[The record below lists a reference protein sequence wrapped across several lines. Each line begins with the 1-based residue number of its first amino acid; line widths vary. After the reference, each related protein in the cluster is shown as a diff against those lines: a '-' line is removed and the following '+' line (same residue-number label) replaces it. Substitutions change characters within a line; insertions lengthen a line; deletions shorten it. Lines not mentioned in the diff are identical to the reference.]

1 MTDDFKILELEEEH
15 KAVRRARLA
24 RFRKW
29 LRYLPRRSNVSR
41 YPLIR
46 YFAEEARRRP
56 YLWAFRTTEVRRAIY
71 FGTVISFLPIYGLQA
86 LLAFWAAM
94 VFRANLGVALAVQF
108 LTPPFYYLGYVV
120 GAFLL
125 RLMGG
130 DTLPGFTLI
139 SLTLGGFLVGIVFAA
154 LLDVLVRFAVWE
166 AKLLR
171 ERHHRVKKAADEVRA
186 RRQPAPAPPP
196 ATPAVPSPSPQVET

>member
-1 MTDDFKILELEEEH
+1 MTDDFKILELEEQN

-56 YLWAFRTTEVRRAIY
+56 YLWAFRTAEVRRAIY
-71 FGTVISFLPIYGLQA
+71 IGTVISFLPIYGLQA

-94 VFRANLGVALAVQF
+94 VFRANLGVSLAVQF
-108 LTPPFYYLGYVV
+108 LTPPFYYLGYLV

-125 RLMGG
+125 RKIPGG
-130 DTLPGFTLI
+130 GSVPGFTAI
-139 SLTLGGFLVGIVFAA
+139 ALTLGGFLVGIAFAA

-166 AKLLR
+166 ARHLR
-171 ERHHRVKKAADEVRA
+171 ERHRRIQQAADEVRA
-186 RRQPAPAPPP
+186 RRQGDPPS
-196 ATPAVPSPSPQVET
+196 AAPAVPEPNPQVET

>member
-1 MTDDFKILELEEEH
+1 MTDDFKILELEEQN

-56 YLWAFRTTEVRRAIY
+56 YLWAFRTPEVRRAIY

-108 LTPPFYYLGYVV
+108 LTPPFYYLGYLV

-125 RLMGG
+125 RKIPGG
-130 DTLPGFTLI
+130 GSVPGFTAI
-139 SLTLGGFLVGIVFAA
+139 ALTLGGLLVGIVFAA

-166 AKLLR
+166 ARHLR
-171 ERHHRVKKAADEVRA
+171 ERHRRIQRAADEVRA
-186 RRQPAPAPPP
+186 RRQTDSPP
-196 ATPAVPSPSPQVET
+196 AAPAVPEPNPQVET